1 MSSSA
6 RRILEVIDLISRQP
20 NGVSV
25 TELANLLNITKA
37 PASRMLAGYVDAGLL
52 ERDADQRHRL
62 GMRLWSLG
70 ARALQNFRPAEIAQ
84 PVLLETAKSSG
95 CLILMATVR
104 GSSVFYISHVAPAS
118 PVVLL
123 NDAVLPIHA
132 CGPGKAILAFSS
144 AETIDSILS
153 QPLQRFTENTI
164 TDRDA
169 FETELAEIRQQG
181 YALNR
186 GELEDQVMGIAVPVF
201 DHTGKPVL
209 SIGSVCPEEEF
220 GEAYVGRMAPA
231 LKEAA
236 MTLSATL
243 GYIPAALKV
252 G

>member
-6 RRILEVIDLISRQP
+6 RRIFEVIDLISRQP

-25 TELANLLNITKA
+25 TELANLLNVTKA
-37 PASRMLAGYVDAGLL
+37 PASRMLAGYVEAGLL
-52 ERDADQRHRL
+52 ERDAEQRHRP

-84 PVLLETAKSSG
+84 PVLLEAAKSTG
-95 CLILMATVR
+95 NPVYMATVR
-104 GSSVFYISHVAPAS
+104 GSFVYYISHAVPAS

-153 QPLQRFTENTI
+153 QPLQSFTKNTI

-169 FETELAEIRQQG
+169 FKRELAEIRRQG

-186 GELEDQVMGIAVPVF
+186 GELDEDLMGLAVPVF
-201 DHTGKPVL
+201 DHRGRPVL
-209 SIGSVCPEEEF
+209 SIGSVCSPEEF
-220 GEAYVGRMAPA
+220 GEGYVGRMAPT
-231 LKEAA
+231 LKEAG
-236 MTLSATL
+236 MTLSAAL
-243 GYIPAALKV
+243 GYIPVGLKV